1 MATLLR
7 SSRSFLI
14 TGFDF
19 EGRMECTSDTVSG
32 LKWPRDSL
40 TRILHDV
47 SSLTPFNLTK
57 GVLQDMKRHP

>member
-32 LKWPRDSL
+32 LKWPRDPNSEVWRSTEWPNDSRSL
-40 TRILHDV
+40 TRWI
-47 SSLTPFNLTK
+47 
-57 GVLQDMKRHP
+57 